1 MASPTTILIS
11 DPDPLTLSS
20 LARHGRSMGLSV
32 LTDICCDV
40 VSLAERYRPSTILL
54 ELNQRVNG
62 CDLVSQLRRNPVSRD
77 AKIVVFSAEM
87 DPSARQTCMALG
99 AVDYILKPARSETVM
114 ARVAELSRSPR
125 S

>member
-1 MASPTTILIS
+1 MTSPATILIS

-40 VSLAERYRPSTILL
+40 VSLAERYRPSTIVL
-54 ELNQRVNG
+54 EVKQRVNG

-77 AKIVVFSAEM
+77 VRIVVFSAEV
-87 DPSARQTCMALG
+87 DPAMRQTCMALG
-99 AVDYILKPARSETVM
+99 ADDYILKPARSETVM
-114 ARVAELSRSPR
+114 ARVAELDRSPR